1 MSKRDCWI
9 GIGTF
14 LVGAYMIL
22 ETLTMDYM
30 RLMDDPGPVLLPRIV
45 GMALVVCGVALTVGG
60 LKAKKKTERKE
71 DSPEAKTREKKMYVM
86 LGSLFLYAVAFSAF
100 GYVLSTFLFLAATT
114 LYLSSKRTKK
124 HVVQVTVA
132 SLLITFSIYWI
143 FTEYLDVLL
152 PGGLF
157 R

>member
-1 MSKRDCWI
+1 MSKLDCWI
-9 GIGTF
+9 GMGT
-14 LVGAYMIL
+14 LIVGAYIIL

-45 GMALVVCGVALTVGG
+45 GTALVICGAALTVGG
-60 LKAKKKTERKE
+60 LKAKKKTEPKE
-71 DSPEAKTREKKMYVM
+71 DLPEAKARQKKMYVI
-86 LGSLFLYAVAFSAF
+86 LGSLFLYAVAFSAL

-152 PGGLF
+152 PGGFF